1 MLLSNKQSSLL
12 NVQVLM
18 ALLTNLLH
26 KSKYFIS
33 TKTFRLFIE
42 QIMLGVMKNA
52 ALKCAA
58 LTVLSRSTFKKT
70 LYATF
75 DKVAQ
80 KTQI

>member
-1 MLLSNKQSSLL
+1 
-12 NVQVLM
+12 
-18 ALLTNLLH
+18 
-26 KSKYFIS
+26 
-33 TKTFRLFIE
+33 
-42 QIMLGVMKNA
+42 MKNA

-80 KTQI
+80 KTQIKKKNIFSKLSFNII

>member
-42 QIMLGVMKNA
+42 QIMLGGDEK
-52 ALKCAA
+52 
-58 LTVLSRSTFKKT
+58 RSFEMCSI
-70 LYATF
+70 
-75 DKVAQ
+75 DSVVE
-80 KTQI
+80 INI